1 VQQPFRRPA
10 HARRPAARVIT
21 VCAALLL
28 VFAAGP
34 QAQAPA
40 DGAVRVVPLA
50 RDGRL
55 LVSFSVADGYTD
67 AVREAIQSGLR
78 TTFTYDIELRL
89 SVPAWI
95 DRTIAAT
102 TITNTVDYD
111 NLTRQH
117 TIVRTIDGRT
127 VRDERTEDEALVR
140 ALLTTLEQEPL
151 FDTAL
156 LEPSREYYVRVQ
168 ATAVRPRNAPFL
180 WPWGGNGSAGQA
192 SFTFL
197 P

>member
-1 VQQPFRRPA
+1 MPYPPRPIA
-10 HARRPAARVIT
+10 GTGRPRARLAA
-21 VCAALLL
+21 VCALLALALGTGL
-28 VFAAGP
+28 R
-34 QAQAPA
+34 AQEAVA
-40 DGAVRVVPLA
+40 DAIRVVPLA

-55 LVSFSVADGYTD
+55 LVSFSVADSYTD
-67 AVREAIQSGLR
+67 AVREAIHSGLR
-78 TTFTYDIELRL
+78 TTFTYEVELRL
-89 SVPAWI
+89 AVPAWI
-95 DRTIAAT
+95 DRTIATT
-102 TITNTVDYD
+102 TITNTVEYD

-117 TIVRTIDGRT
+117 AVVRTIDGRT
-127 VRDERTEDEALVR
+127 IRDELTEDEALVR
-140 ALLTTLEQEPL
+140 AVMTTLEQEPL
-151 FDTAL
+151 FDTAA